1 MCFHA
6 QEDGVGSQTGETP
19 FKVRLAPK
27 FFSFCVEVIQRSDS
41 FFKLLPINLQE
52 KSGLAVKVPPDTSEL
67 TDVSKYPPPFIAHL
81 APKSEGHF
89 ELQTC
94 DSPLN
99 TCQSD

>member
-19 FKVRLAPK
+19 FKVGLTPK

-52 KSGLAVKVPPDTSEL
+52 KSSSAVTSHTPRNSRKSPSIHLRLSPVFSTKV
-67 TDVSKYPPPFIAHL
+67 
-81 APKSEGHF
+81 
-89 ELQTC
+89 
-94 DSPLN
+94 
-99 TCQSD
+99 